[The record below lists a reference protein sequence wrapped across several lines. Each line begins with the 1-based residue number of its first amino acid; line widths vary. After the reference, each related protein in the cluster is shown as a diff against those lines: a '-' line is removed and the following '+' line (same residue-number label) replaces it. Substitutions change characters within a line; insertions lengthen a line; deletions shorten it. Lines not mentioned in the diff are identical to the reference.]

1 MWARGSNFILLHVNI
16 WLFLHHLLKKLFST
30 YWESSTC
37 VENQLSIDIDNLL
50 KTGGLKTTIEG
61 RKRRGWQRMRCL
73 DGITD
78 SMGMSLS
85 KLWELVMDRE
95 YWRAAVHGLHKES
108 DMTERLNW
116 TDRHRIYF
124 GLSVYSIP
132 LFYLYVLCQHHI
144 VLITI
149 AL

>member
-85 KLWELVMDRE
+85 KLWEMVKVRE
-95 YWRAAVHGLHKES
+95 VWCATVHGIAKCQTWLS
-108 DMTERLNW
+108 DWTTTSTEKLQFSEIWIFRCSGNLW
-116 TDRHRIYF
+116 K
-124 GLSVYSIP
+124 
-132 LFYLYVLCQHHI
+132 
-144 VLITI
+144 
-149 AL
+149 